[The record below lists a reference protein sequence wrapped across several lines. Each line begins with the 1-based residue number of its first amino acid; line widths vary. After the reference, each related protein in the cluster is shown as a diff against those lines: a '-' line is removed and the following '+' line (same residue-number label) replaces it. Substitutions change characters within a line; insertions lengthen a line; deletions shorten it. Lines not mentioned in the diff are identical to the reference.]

1 MNIEQ
6 NRYFLKDSI
15 RKTIDYSRTDQSLKV
30 DPPPVVKPFDETAPR
45 INLPPPGEWGDTG
58 RADFLETVRKRRS
71 RRKYSNSPFSMGE
84 IAYLAWTTQGVQKMA
99 GNVATLRPVPSA
111 GARHAFE
118 TYIVVNRV
126 EGLEKGI
133 YRYLPVEH
141 QLILEEKNPRAP
153 VGIAEACFGQKFIGT
168 AAAVF
173 VWTTIPYRMEW
184 RYGLASHKMIALD
197 AGHVCQNLYL
207 ACEAIGAGA
216 CGIAAYDQE
225 EVDALLGVDGDEEFT
240 IYLAPAGKL

>member
-1 MNIEQ
+1 MEVKKY
-6 NRYFLKDSI
+6 RYFLKDSI

-30 DPPPVVKPFDETAPR
+30 EPPPVTKPFDEAAPR
-45 INLPPPGEWGDTG
+45 VILPPPGEWGDTG
-58 RADFLETVRKRRS
+58 RADFLETVQKRRS
-71 RRKYSNSPFSMGE
+71 RRKYSNAPFSLEE
-84 IAYLAWTTQGVQKMA
+84 IAYLAWTTQGVQKIA

-118 TYIVVNRV
+118 TYIVVDRV
-126 EGLEKGI
+126 TGLDKGI

-141 QLILEEKNPRAP
+141 QLILEREDRRAP
-153 VGIAEACFGQKFIGT
+153 VKIAEACFGQKFIGT

-184 RYGLASHKMIALD
+184 RYDLASHKMIAID

-225 EVDALLGVDGDEEFT
+225 EVDAFLGVDGEDEFT
-240 IYLAPAGKL
+240 IYLAPVGKL